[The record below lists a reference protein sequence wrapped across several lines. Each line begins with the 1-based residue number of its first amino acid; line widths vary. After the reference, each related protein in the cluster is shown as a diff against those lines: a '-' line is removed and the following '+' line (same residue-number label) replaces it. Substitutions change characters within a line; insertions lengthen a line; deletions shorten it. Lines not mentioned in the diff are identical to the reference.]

1 MNKENI
7 NSNIFNY
14 ILENYQLNTPIL
26 LKDIY
31 QQFPHISDNT
41 IRSILKRLV
50 ENELIIKIKNG
61 VYALPN
67 KKNIMGKTSVY
78 TSDVLR
84 EKYLQKSG
92 QIIGYTTGLNF
103 ANKMGLTSQT
113 ASVDSIRSNA
123 VSNKKRE
130 IKLNNNR
137 FIINAPRYKVNKD
150 NVKLLQVLD
159 LLTDFE
165 TLSELDLKSAK
176 QIILN
181 YISGL
186 KLDEERVEQIVSSY
200 PLETQVKFYKI
211 GGQNVIASK

>member
-1 MNKENI
+1 M
-7 NSNIFNY
+7 
-14 ILENYQLNTPIL
+14 ILY
-26 LKDIY
+26 D
-31 QQFPHISDNT
+31 
-41 IRSILKRLV
+41 
-50 ENELIIKIKNG
+50 
-61 VYALPN
+61 
-67 KKNIMGKTSVY
+67 
-78 TSDVLR
+78 
-84 EKYLQKSG
+84 
-92 QIIGYTTGLNF
+92 
-103 ANKMGLTSQT
+103 
-113 ASVDSIRSNA
+113 DSIIVRNLTWCR
-123 VSNKKRE
+123 NGYDQ
-130 IKLNNNR
+130 LNNNR
-137 FIINAPRYKVNKD
+137 FIINASRYKVNKD